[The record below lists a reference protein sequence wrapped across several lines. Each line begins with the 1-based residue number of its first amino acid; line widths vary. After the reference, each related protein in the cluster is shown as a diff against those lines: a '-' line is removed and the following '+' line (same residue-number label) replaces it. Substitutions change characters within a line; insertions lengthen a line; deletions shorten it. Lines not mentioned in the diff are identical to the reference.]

1 MFGLISSKFFRFIN
15 CSRDINHRG
24 DVTRQLGWLS
34 SLFLCLPISIGASSK
49 VMAIPL
55 PQIPPQIPR
64 PSPVLPFKPL
74 VPPLPSIENPP
85 DTAPKQPELFDSE
98 DTITVKQ
105 FIFRGN
111 TVFSSKQL
119 NKVIAPFVGHPIFP
133 SDVFKIEEAIRN
145 FYIERGYRNSGAL
158 IPPLQSFRDANSV
171 IVVLIFE
178 GTIEKIEIQGGNRLQ
193 HYVRSQLQRAVAPV
207 YNRNKLIEA
216 LQLLQ
221 SDPLVKN
228 ISANVTSG
236 SSQNRSILQVQLEA
250 QEPLELN
257 IAADNYRSPLV
268 GTFERQIQLRDRNFF
283 GVGDSLN
290 LTYRNTLGSNGGE
303 ATYRIPVN
311 SSNGT
316 VELDYAVIDSNI
328 IEPPFNRLNLSVAS
342 RSYQISLRQ
351 PLIRRASDRATQEFA
366 LGLIGS
372 REESDARLQGVPFP
386 LSPEADDRGR
396 TRISA
401 LRFFQDYFRRSGRQ
415 VVSLRSEFSLGV
427 GALNA
432 TINAQRPDSRFFVW
446 RGQGF
451 LYQQLNRQ
459 KLGVLLRTNLQFAA
473 RPLPQFEQFSYGGP
487 TTVRGYRQ
495 DALLTDNGALI
506 SAELRYPILENGV
519 NQLQLVAFN
528 DFAFGYN
535 LGTISNSSNVN
546 GVGASPN
553 SITIDGISVGL
564 EYTLSNRL
572 RASFTYGIP
581 LIQLSGSSR
590 RTLQEQ
596 GFNFLLEYRLF
607 GN

>member
-1 MFGLISSKFFRFIN
+1 MTK
-15 CSRDINHRG
+15 
-24 DVTRQLGWLS
+24 QLGWLA
-34 SLFLCLPISIGASSK
+34 SLFLCLPISAGTSGK

-64 PSPVLPFKPL
+64 PSPVLPSKPL
-74 VPPLPSIENPP
+74 VPPLPSIDNPP
-85 DTAPKQPELFDSE
+85 DTAPMKPELFDSE

-119 NKVIAPFVGHPIFP
+119 NKVIAPFVGHPILP

-158 IPPLQSFRDANSV
+158 IPPLQSFRDTNSV
-171 IVVLIFE
+171 VVVLIFE
-178 GTIEKIEIQGGNRLQ
+178 GTIKKIEIRGGNRLQ
-193 HYVRSQLQRAVAPV
+193 HYIRSRLQQAVAPV

-221 SDPLVKN
+221 SDPLIKN
-228 ISANVTSG
+228 ISANVTPG
-236 SSQNRSILQVQLEA
+236 SSQNKSILQVQLEA
-250 QEPLELN
+250 EEPLELN
-257 IAADNYRSPLV
+257 IVADNYRSPLV
-268 GTFERQIQLRDRNFF
+268 GTFERQIQLNDRNFF
-283 GVGDSLN
+283 GAGDSLN

-303 ATYRIPVN
+303 ATYIIPVN

-316 VELDYAVIDSNI
+316 VQLDYAVVDSNI
-328 IEPPFNRLNLSVAS
+328 VEPPFNRLNLSVAS
-342 RSYQISLRQ
+342 RSYQISWRQ
-351 PLIRRASDRATQEFA
+351 PLLRRASDRATQEFA
-366 LGLIGS
+366 LGLVGS
-372 REESDARLQGVPFP
+372 RAESDTRLQGVPFP
-386 LSPEADDRGR
+386 LSPEADDRGC

-427 GALNA
+427 GAFNA

-459 KLGVLLRTNLQFAA
+459 KLGVLLRTNLQFAG

-495 DALLTDNGALI
+495 DALLTDSGALI

-528 DFAFGYN
+528 DFALGYN
-535 LGTISNSSNVN
+535 LGAISNSSSLN

-553 SITIDGISVGL
+553 SITIDGIGVGL

-572 RASFTYGIP
+572 RASLTYGIP

-607 GN
+607 NN